1 MNDFAKWRY
10 ALIAV
15 VLILGAIY
23 ALPNMFLPQPAVQ
36 VSANRTGTVDQALKE
51 KVQGALEKDKLAFKS
66 LELNK
71 DTLLAEFNDSD
82 TQNKAQAS
90 ISKALGDQYNVALN
104 MASTVPGWLRAIGA
118 NSMPLGL
125 DLQGGVHFL
134 LEVDQKAALDKMQQ
148 RYRDDIAGALR
159 DAKIRYETI
168 NSSAN
173 GVVATFKSDADRVA
187 AGNVIAKQVNQ
198 PEKLGDQPPLELTD
212 GTATADSF
220 PLTAKVRES
229 TANAASRSTI
239 SSNLTTLR
247 NRVNQLGVSEP
258 IIQQQGANRIVV
270 ELAGVH
276 DTAEAKKILGA
287 QATLEWRAVDEN
299 ATGAANLGNP
309 GAYEIART
317 GNVPPESRLYYMQR
331 PGPDG
336 KPQPIILSKKV
347 IASGNELVNATAI
360 PDPQTG
366 TPAVSVQL
374 NAKGGAKMLE
384 FTQQSVGKRMGVVY
398 IERVPQ
404 TQIVDGKEVRTFKE
418 TQEVISAA
426 TIQGVFGARFQTT
439 GLGQKEATDLALLL
453 RAGSLAAPVD
463 IVEERVIGASLG
475 QDNINKGFKAVLLGL
490 VAVLIAAAIYYKLF
504 GFIADAALVF
514 NLVLLVAVLSL
525 FQATLTMPGIAGIVL
540 TLGMAIDANVLIC
553 ERIREEQ
560 RNGATPLAA
569 IKAGYEKAWATILD
583 ANVTHLLAAVALL
596 FFGSGPIKG
605 FGVTLLIGIL
615 TSMFTSVTV
624 THAIVNIVH
633 GGRKLKA
640 LSV

>member
-15 VLILGAIY
+15 VLILGTIY
-23 ALPNMFLPQPAVQ
+23 ALPNAFLPQPAVQ
-36 VSANRTGTVDQALKE
+36 ISTNRGGTLDQALKE
-51 KVQGALEKDKLAFKS
+51 KVQAALEKDKLAFKS
-66 LELNK
+66 IELGQDN
-71 DTLLAEFNDSD
+71 LLVELNDSD
-82 TQNKAQAS
+82 AQNKAQAT
-90 ISKALGDQYNVALN
+90 ISKLLGDQYNVALN

-118 NSMPLGL
+118 NAMPLGL

-134 LEVDQKAALDKMQQ
+134 LEVDQKGALDKMQQ

-159 DAKIRYETI
+159 DAKVRYDTL
-168 NSSAN
+168 NTTPN
-173 GVVATFKSDADRVA
+173 GIVATFKTEADRTA

-212 GTATADSF
+212 GAATADSF
-220 PLTAKVRES
+220 PLVAKVRES
-229 TANAASRSTI
+229 TALAAARNTTT
-239 SSNLTTLR
+239 SNLTTLR

-258 IIQQQGANRIVV
+258 LIQQQGSNRIVV

-276 DTAEAKKILGA
+276 DTAEAKKILQA
-287 QATLEWRAVDEN
+287 TATLEWRAVDEN
-299 ATGAANLGNP
+299 ATGPANLGSP
-309 GAYEIART
+309 GAYEIARS

-331 PGPDG
+331 PGADG
-336 KPQPIILSKKV
+336 KPIPIILSKKV
-347 IASGNELVNATAI
+347 IASGDELVNATAI

-374 NAKGGAKMLE
+374 NAKGGQKMLE

-426 TIQGVFGARFQTT
+426 NIAGVFGPRFQTT

-463 IVEERVIGASLG
+463 VVEERVIGASLG

-490 VAVLIAAAIYYKLF
+490 LAVLIAAAIYYKLF
-504 GFIADAALVF
+504 GLIADVALIF

-583 ANVTHLLAAVALL
+583 ANVTHLLAAIALL

-615 TSMFTSVTV
+615 TSMFTSVTL
-624 THAIVNIVH
+624 THSIVNLVH